1 MTYALAWLAD
11 ELHRAGLKVAEV
23 PGWQARGHANM
34 SAVRGLLMHHT
45 AGSRNGNMP
54 SLGIVTKGRPDLS
67 GPLCNLGLGRDGT
80 WYCVAAG
87 LAYHAGAGV
96 WNGITA
102 GNSQMIGVE
111 CENTGVGE
119 PWPDVQL
126 SSFRHG
132 VATMFRKLGLSA
144 AMCAG
149 HKEYCRPVGRKID
162 PAGVDMARMRADIAA
177 IMHTASAP
185 HVA

>member
-11 ELHRAGLKVAEV
+11 ELHKAGLKVAEV

-144 AMCAG
+144 ARCAG
-149 HKEYCRPVGRKID
+149 HKEYCLPVGRKID